1 MKTILKLEE
10 LAMLLVCIA
19 LLYISSVDWWWYLLL
34 FIGPDISMLGY
45 LAGNKTGAIL
55 YNIFHHKAIA
65 ILVIAVSLAYKLA
78 DPFFDADPFVQ
89 AGIVLFGHA
98 SMDRIFG
105 YGLKYE
111 NGFKFTHLGEIGKK

>member
-10 LAMLLVCIA
+10 LAMLVACIV
-19 LLYISSVDWWWYLLL
+19 LLAAIGVEWWMYIIL
-34 FIGPDISMLGY
+34 FLGPDVSMLGY
-45 LAGNKTGAIL
+45 VAGNKVGAWC
-55 YNIFHHKAIA
+55 YNVFHHKGIAIA
-65 ILVIAVSLAYKLA
+65 LAAAGYTMDNWLLI
-78 DPFFDADPFVQ
+78 

-98 SMDRIFG
+98 SMDRVAG

>member
-1 MKTILKLEE
+1 MKTLLKLEE
-10 LAMLLVCIA
+10 LAMLLVSIA
-19 LLYISSVDWWWYLLL
+19 MLYISNVEWWWYLLM

-45 LAGNKTGAIL
+45 LADNKTGAVL
-55 YNIFHHKAIA
+55 YNIFHHKGIA
-65 ILVIAVSLAYKLA
+65 ILLIAVTLIAKLQL
-78 DPFFDADPFVQ
+78 PFFDPDPFVQ

>member
-10 LAMLLVCIA
+10 LAMLAGCVILLA
-19 LLYISSVDWWWYLLL
+19 LFQVSWWMYIVL
-34 FIGPDISMLGY
+34 FLGPDVSMLGY
-45 LAGNKTGAIL
+45 VAGNKVGAWC
-55 YNIFHHKAIA
+55 YNVFHHKGIAIA
-65 ILVIAVSLAYKLA
+65 LTAAGYTMDNWLLI
-78 DPFFDADPFVQ
+78 

-98 SMDRIFG
+98 SMDRVAG

>member
-10 LAMLLVCIA
+10 LAMLLVSIA
-19 LLYISSVDWWWYLLL
+19 LLYISTVEWWWYLLM

-65 ILVIAVSLAYKLA
+65 ILVIAVSLVLKLQF
-78 DPFFDADPFVQ
+78 PFFDSDPFIQ
-89 AGIVLFGHA
+89 AGIVLFGHS
-98 SMDRIFG
+98 SMDRVFG